1 MIRDDIVALLPDL
14 RAFSRFLCRERESAD
29 DLVQNTILSALDKQ
43 DQFEPGTNLKGWLF
57 TIMRNRF
64 YSDLRTQRRRPASID
79 SDTAPMLTAVDNPEA
94 TLALKEL
101 SSALF
106 DLSPQSREA
115 LVLVG
120 AGGFSYEEAAA
131 LCGCSVGT
139 LKARVS
145 RARKQLSGKARINI
159 SVFNGLAAACNLLVS
174 PALVQRSEFLE
185 RFMANETSNDIRDFH
200 EQLKAILPRL
210 RIYALSL
217 TRDRDAA
224 DDLVHDTVI
233 KALTGRH
240 SFQPG
245 TNLAAWLFRIQRNE
259 FISGL
264 RRQRPTVP
272 VDTAIA
278 ESLSHPA
285 HQDSGLVMR
294 EFVSAFAKLAPTQ
307 REALLL
313 AVLEGLPYEVIAQHT
328 GVSVGT
334 VKSRISRARDT
345 LERLLLEGETKPR
358 PTSGID
364 TTADRDADEAQH
376 EQQR

>member
-1 MIRDDIVALLPDL
+1 M
-14 RAFSRFLCRERESAD
+14 
-29 DLVQNTILSALDKQ
+29 Q
-43 DQFEPGTNLKGWLF
+43 
-57 TIMRNRF
+57 RNR
-64 YSDLRTQRRRPASID
+64 
-79 SDTAPMLTAVDNPEA
+79 
-94 TLALKEL
+94 
-101 SSALF
+101 
-106 DLSPQSREA
+106 
-115 LVLVG
+115 
-120 AGGFSYEEAAA
+120 
-131 LCGCSVGT
+131 
-139 LKARVS
+139 
-145 RARKQLSGKARINI
+145 
-159 SVFNGLAAACNLLVS
+159 
-174 PALVQRSEFLE
+174 LE
-185 RFMANETSNDIRDFH
+185 RSPMAMPSSQDKDARDFH
-200 EQLKAILPRL
+200 EQLKTILPRL

-233 KALTGRH
+233 KALTGRR

-278 ESLSHPA
+278 ESLSHPP

-364 TTADRDADEAQH
+364 TTTDRDADEAQR
-376 EQQR
+376 EQR

>member
-1 MIRDDIVALLPDL
+1 M
-14 RAFSRFLCRERESAD
+14 
-29 DLVQNTILSALDKQ
+29 
-43 DQFEPGTNLKGWLF
+43 
-57 TIMRNRF
+57 
-64 YSDLRTQRRRPASID
+64 
-79 SDTAPMLTAVDNPEA
+79 A
-94 TLALKEL
+94 T
-101 SSALF
+101 
-106 DLSPQSREA
+106 
-115 LVLVG
+115 
-120 AGGFSYEEAAA
+120 
-131 LCGCSVGT
+131 
-139 LKARVS
+139 
-145 RARKQLSGKARINI
+145 
-159 SVFNGLAAACNLLVS
+159 
-174 PALVQRSEFLE
+174 
-185 RFMANETSNDIRDFH
+185 ETSNDIRDFH

-313 AVLEGLPYEVIAQHT
+313 AVLEGLPYEVIAAAH
-328 GVSVGT
+328 
-334 VKSRISRARDT
+334 R
-345 LERLLLEGETKPR
+345 RLGWHGEEPHQPR
-358 PTSGID
+358 PRYAGAPAAGGRGQAASDERHRHRWPSAI
-364 TTADRDADEAQH
+364 ADEA
-376 EQQR
+376 RITNSRGNPLPDVA

>member
-1 MIRDDIVALLPDL
+1 MATD
-14 RAFSRFLCRERESAD
+14 
-29 DLVQNTILSALDKQ
+29 T
-43 DQFEPGTNLKGWLF
+43 
-57 TIMRNRF
+57 RN
-64 YSDLRTQRRRPASID
+64 
-79 SDTAPMLTAVDNPEA
+79 DT
-94 TLALKEL
+94 
-101 SSALF
+101 
-106 DLSPQSREA
+106 
-115 LVLVG
+115 G
-120 AGGFSYEEAAA
+120 
-131 LCGCSVGT
+131 
-139 LKARVS
+139 
-145 RARKQLSGKARINI
+145 
-159 SVFNGLAAACNLLVS
+159 
-174 PALVQRSEFLE
+174 
-185 RFMANETSNDIRDFH
+185 DFH

-285 HQDSGLVMR
+285 HQESGLVMR
-294 EFVSAFAKLAPTQ
+294 EFVSAFAKLSPTQ

-313 AVLEGLPYEVIAQHT
+313 AVLEGQPYEVIAAHT

-345 LERLLLEGETKPR
+345 LERLLLEGDAQPR
-358 PTSGID
+358 ASGAERPRAHD
-364 TTADRDADEAQH
+364 DAQTPRLSRDGVL
-376 EQQR
+376 

>member
-1 MIRDDIVALLPDL
+1 MTAEVRTD
-14 RAFSRFLCRERESAD
+14 
-29 DLVQNTILSALDKQ
+29 VQ
-43 DQFEPGTNLKGWLF
+43 
-57 TIMRNRF
+57 
-64 YSDLRTQRRRPASID
+64 
-79 SDTAPMLTAVDNPEA
+79 
-94 TLALKEL
+94 
-101 SSALF
+101 
-106 DLSPQSREA
+106 
-115 LVLVG
+115 
-120 AGGFSYEEAAA
+120 
-131 LCGCSVGT
+131 
-139 LKARVS
+139 
-145 RARKQLSGKARINI
+145 
-159 SVFNGLAAACNLLVS
+159 
-174 PALVQRSEFLE
+174 
-185 RFMANETSNDIRDFH
+185 DFH
-200 EQLKAILPRL
+200 DQLKAILPRL

-264 RRQRPTVP
+264 RRQRPSVP

-285 HQDSGLVMR
+285 HQDSGLIMR
-294 EFVSAFAKLAPTQ
+294 EFVTAFSKLVPTQ

-313 AVLEGLPYEVIAQHT
+313 AVLEGLPYEVIAAHT

-345 LERLLLEGETKPR
+345 LERLLLEGDVHPQTSANAETG
-358 PTSGID
+358 TL
-364 TTADRDADEAQH
+364 DRSADADDAQAM
-376 EQQR
+376 EP

>member
-1 MIRDDIVALLPDL
+1 
-14 RAFSRFLCRERESAD
+14 
-29 DLVQNTILSALDKQ
+29 
-43 DQFEPGTNLKGWLF
+43 
-57 TIMRNRF
+57 
-64 YSDLRTQRRRPASID
+64 
-79 SDTAPMLTAVDNPEA
+79 
-94 TLALKEL
+94 
-101 SSALF
+101 
-106 DLSPQSREA
+106 
-115 LVLVG
+115 
-120 AGGFSYEEAAA
+120 
-131 LCGCSVGT
+131 
-139 LKARVS
+139 
-145 RARKQLSGKARINI
+145 
-159 SVFNGLAAACNLLVS
+159 
-174 PALVQRSEFLE
+174 
-185 RFMANETSNDIRDFH
+185 MANETSNDIRDFH
-200 EQLKAILPRL
+200 EQLKATLPRL

-313 AVLEGLPYEVIAQHT
+313 AVLEGLPYEVIAAAHRR
-328 GVSVGT
+328 VGGHREEPHHRAPAT
-334 VKSRISRARDT
+334 RSSACCSRATPSRVRPSRQLDAT
-345 LERLLLEGETKPR
+345 RRLPR
-358 PTSGID
+358 RRRGASR
-364 TTADRDADEAQH
+364 TASANPLPNVT
-376 EQQR
+376 